1 MTDYSKVAF
10 DSRLRYEHLVDSGS
24 ETVTIAAS
32 GFGAQTTLTI
42 AHNLGYEPYFRLKY
56 SFNGTRYYDLSPG
69 LDSYDIAAN
78 GKQVDNIEV
87 DSSNI
92 TVTFSDFANSAQQVI
107 VAYRIY
113 AEPK

>member
-10 DSRLRYEHLVDSGS
+10 DSRLRYEHLVESGS

-42 AHNLGYEPYFRLKY
+42 AHNLGYEPYYKLKY
-56 SFNGTRYYDLSPG
+56 TFNNTRYYDLFPG
-69 LDSYDIAAN
+69 IDSYDIAGN
-78 GKQVDNIEV
+78 GKQVDYIEV

-92 TVTFSDFANSAQQVI
+92 TVTFSDFLNSAQSVT
-107 VAYRIY
+107 VLYKIY